1 MIETKLGRIAI
12 LGVPVDDLSMQQA
25 VERIDSLIE
34 QGGFHQVA
42 TANVD
47 FLMNSMKDQELMDIL
62 HRCEIVLA
70 DGMPLVWAS
79 RIMGTPLTQRITGAD
94 LMPHLV
100 ELSQRKKR
108 RMFLLGASEERSRAA
123 ADWIEKTYPGAQL
136 AGRYSPPF
144 GPIEGLDHDH
154 IIGLIEQSDAD
165 ILLVAFGNP
174 KQEKWLA
181 MHRGR
186 LRVPVCIGVG
196 ASIDFMSGQHPR
208 APGWMQ
214 HAGLEWLHRFIIEP
228 RRLGRRYARN
238 AFGVLLY
245 LSQQVFAISMQSR
258 SSAPFT
264 LSVTEIA
271 GAKADAWLLEITG
284 ELTGAALE
292 EFQDVLRRSVVGDRP
307 VVLDLTATTYVGAD
321 GLGILLDLSSRL
333 RERGQELWLVGLRV
347 GLQRLFRTAF
357 IHRRLFRTAPTV
369 SEALRRMDLK
379 AHESGPQR
387 ILGGY
392 FSEEASR

>member
-12 LGVPVDDLSMQQA
+12 LGVPIDDLSMEEA
-25 VERIDSLIE
+25 VQRIDQLIE
-34 QGGFHQVA
+34 RGGFHQVA

-47 FLMNSMKDQELMDIL
+47 FLMNSMDDQELMDIL

-94 LMPHLV
+94 LLPHLIK
-100 ELSQRKKR
+100 LSQSKKR
-108 RMFLLGASEERSRAA
+108 RMFLLGATEDRSRAA
-123 ADWIEKTYPGAQL
+123 AEWIEKTYPGAQL

-144 GPIEGLDHDH
+144 CALEELDHDH
-154 IIGLIEQSDAD
+154 IIDLIEQAGVD

-181 MHRGR
+181 MHRNR

-196 ASIDFMSGQHPR
+196 ASIDFLSGQHPR
-208 APGWMQ
+208 APNWMQ

-228 RRLGRRYARN
+228 RRLGGRYARN

-258 SSAPFT
+258 SSNPFR
-264 LSVTEIA
+264 LSLVDKSNA
-271 GAKADAWLLEITG
+271 LVFDVTG
-284 ELTGAALE
+284 ELTGAALQ
-292 EFQDVLRRSVVGDRP
+292 EFRDLLKRSVVGDRA
-307 VVLDLTATTYVGAD
+307 VILNLTGTTYVGAD

-333 RERGQELWLVGLRV
+333 RDRGQELWLVGLRV

-357 IHRRLFRTAPTV
+357 IHRRLFRIAPTV
-369 SEALRRMDLK
+369 AEALRRIELK
-379 AHESGPQR
+379 VHDTEPQG
-387 ILGGY
+387 ILGRY
-392 FSEEASR
+392 FREEASR

>member
-12 LGVPVDDLSMQQA
+12 LGVPIDDLSMEDA
-25 VERIDSLIE
+25 VQRIDQLIE
-34 QGGFHQVA
+34 RGGFHQVA

-47 FLMNSMKDQELMDIL
+47 FLMNSMDDQELMDIL

-94 LMPHLV
+94 LLPHLIK
-100 ELSQRKKR
+100 LSQSKKR
-108 RMFLLGASEERSRAA
+108 RMFLLGATEDRSRAA
-123 ADWIEKTYPGAQL
+123 AEWIERTYPGAQL

-144 GPIEGLDHDH
+144 CALEELDHDH
-154 IIGLIEQSDAD
+154 IIDLIEQAGVD

-181 MHRGR
+181 MHRNR

-196 ASIDFMSGQHPR
+196 ASIDFLSGQHPR
-208 APGWMQ
+208 APNWMQ

-228 RRLGRRYARN
+228 RRLGGRYARN

-258 SSAPFT
+258 SSNPFR
-264 LSVTEIA
+264 LSLVDKSNA
-271 GAKADAWLLEITG
+271 LVFDVTG
-284 ELTGAALE
+284 ELTGAALQ
-292 EFQDVLRRSVVGDRP
+292 EFRDLLKRSVVGDRA
-307 VVLDLTATTYVGAD
+307 VILNLTGTTYVGAD

-333 RERGQELWLVGLRV
+333 RDRGQELWLVGLRV

-357 IHRRLFRTAPTV
+357 IHRRLFRIAPTV
-369 SEALRRMDLK
+369 AEALRRIELK
-379 AHESGPQR
+379 VHDTEPQG
-387 ILGGY
+387 ILGRY
-392 FSEEASR
+392 FREEASR